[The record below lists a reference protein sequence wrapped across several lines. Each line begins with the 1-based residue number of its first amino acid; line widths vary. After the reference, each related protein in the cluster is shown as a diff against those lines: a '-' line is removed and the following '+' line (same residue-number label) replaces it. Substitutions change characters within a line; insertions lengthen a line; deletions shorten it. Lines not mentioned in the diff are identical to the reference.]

1 MRGEAPIVTEQP
13 PATARNKLRIPV
25 KQLLKLSHHGL
36 GRRELTEV
44 ESQIADYF
52 DDVPITQ
59 LLALEELHED
69 NLQFYK
75 DTLQNRLAVLSTE
88 DFFKAKSAR
97 MSPAGREVY
106 KMFDDGIALAV
117 NSFKHESIP
126 RLLGFDPR
134 SLPAPVYMG
143 AFESTL
149 EDMLDRMSLEE
160 LMEYGHL
167 FMSPRSKQIY
177 YAVLTSKRR

>member
-149 EDMLDRMSLEE
+149 EDMLGLMSLEE